1 LCLAWKKNDEHLVVK
16 VILVLHVAFSFH
28 PSNPPM
34 LSVFLS
40 VEELEL
46 LVIRHVFE
54 NHLHF
59 LAFVAHFCLNF
70 FLSSSSH
77 GSNPSSY
84 RHHRL
89 QCRPLSL
96 PHLPQFLFFL
106 QNRKCT
112 EKPHH
117 VKVYEIIF
125 PTIHHMHETGSE
137 QESCANFTPAMQS
150 VQG

>member
-1 LCLAWKKNDEHLVVK
+1 MHS
-16 VILVLHVAFSFH
+16 VL
-28 PSNPPM
+28 
-34 LSVFLS
+34 LS

-46 LVIRHVFE
+46 LVIHHVFE
-54 NHLHF
+54 NCIHF
-59 LAFVAHFCLNF
+59 LAFVARFSLKF

-84 RHHRL
+84 RHHLL
-89 QCRPLSL
+89 QCHPLSL

-112 EKPHH
+112 ETPLHIEA
-117 VKVYEIIF
+117 YEIIF
-125 PTIHHMHETGSE
+125 PTSHHMHETGSE
-137 QESCANFTPAMQS
+137 QDSFVNFTPAMQS